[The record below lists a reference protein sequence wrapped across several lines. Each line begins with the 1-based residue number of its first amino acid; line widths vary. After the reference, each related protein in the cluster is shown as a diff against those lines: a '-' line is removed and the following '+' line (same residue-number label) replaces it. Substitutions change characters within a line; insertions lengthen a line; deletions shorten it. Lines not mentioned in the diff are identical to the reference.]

1 MVREVGDVRLAV
13 LGPCLGVS
21 QAGNYS
27 GKGLS
32 LRLSICGMRLVPLAS
47 VESTQT
53 RPLDPTIQLLD
64 PSSWILGGR
73 IMLMLD
79 VADC

>member
-1 MVREVGDVRLAV
+1 MSHALSCVRLAV
-13 LGPCLGVS
+13 SGPCLGVS

-32 LRLSICGMRLVPLAS
+32 LRLSICGTRLVPPAS
-47 VESTQT
+47 AESTQM
-53 RPLDPTIQLLD
+53 RPLNPTIQLLD
-64 PSSWILGGR
+64 PSSQILGSQ

-79 VADC
+79 IADR